1 MVVIMRIV
9 QGMATILAIMEATE
23 IVVTVMVDTPHR
35 VMIEV
40 FIQPRTI
47 SSRATLVTS
56 REQVVG
62 MFWREILNPVVC
74 RVEGVIW

>member
-1 MVVIMRIV
+1 MIVIMRIV

-23 IVVTVMVDTPHR
+23 TVVTIMVDTVHR

-40 FIQPRTI
+40 FIRLRTI
-47 SSRATLVTS
+47 SSRATPVAS
-56 REQVVG
+56 REQVAG

-74 RVEGVIW
+74 QVEGVIW